1 VKFGDIKNV
10 LRGQTLAEEAEEIK
24 DVALRYVR
32 EETVDPVKALG
43 RYTAFGCAGS
53 FLVGLG
59 GLLLAVGL
67 LRLLQELFHGT
78 TSWIPYLIVTTGG
91 VFVIG
96 LTLLKI
102 GSGPSRRRIP
112 VKKTKKS

>member
-1 VKFGDIKNV
+1 MKFGDIKNV
-10 LRGQTLAEEAEEIK
+10 LRGQTLAEEAEGIK
-24 DVALRYVR
+24 DVAVRYLR
-32 EETVDPVKALG
+32 EESVDPVKALG

-59 GLLLAVGL
+59 GLLVAVGL

-78 TSWIPYLIVTTGG
+78 TSWIPYLLITTVGIVI
-91 VFVIG
+91 VG

-112 VKKTKKS
+112 DKKTKKS

>member
-10 LRGQTLAEEAEEIK
+10 FRGQTLAEEAEEIK

-59 GLLLAVGL
+59 GLLVAVGL
-67 LRLLQELFHGT
+67 LRLLQDLFHGT
-78 TSWIPYLIVTTGG
+78 TSWIPYLLVTLGG
-91 VFVIG
+91 IAVVG

-102 GSGPSRRRIP
+102 SSGPSKRRIP
-112 VKKTKKS
+112 SRKSQS

>member
-1 VKFGDIKNV
+1 MKFGDIKNV

-32 EETVDPVKALG
+32 EETVDPIKALG
-43 RYTAFGCAGS
+43 RYTAFGCTGS

-59 GLLLAVGL
+59 GLLVAVGL

-78 TSWIPYLIVTTGG
+78 TSWIPYLIVTIGG
-91 VFVIG
+91 AAIVG
-96 LTLLKI
+96 LTVRKI
-102 GSGPSRRRIP
+102 ASGPSRRRISGQ
-112 VKKTKKS
+112 KERS

>member
-1 VKFGDIKNV
+1 MKFGDIKNV

-59 GLLLAVGL
+59 GLLVAVGL
-67 LRLLQELFHGT
+67 LRLLQDLFHGT
-78 TSWIPYLIVTTGG
+78 TSWIPYLLVTLGG
-91 VFVIG
+91 IAVVG

-102 GSGPSRRRIP
+102 SGGPSKRRIP
-112 VKKTKKS
+112 SRKSQS

>member
-1 VKFGDIKNV
+1 MKFGDIKNV
-10 LRGQTLAEEAEEIK
+10 LRGQTLAEEAEGIK

-59 GLLLAVGL
+59 GLLVAVGL
-67 LRLLQELFHGT
+67 LRLLQNLFHGT
-78 TSWIPYLIVTTGG
+78 TSWIPYFAVTA
-91 VFVIG
+91 IG
-96 LTLLKI
+96 LAVLALTVRAI
-102 GSGPSRRRIP
+102 QGGPSRRRTP
-112 VKKTKKS
+112 RAKQK